1 MDFTESEEQ
10 ALFRRQIVEF
20 AKARLNGGVKERES
34 SGTFDRAGFLACAEI
49 GLLGLP
55 VPEAYGGLGQGVVS
69 SMIAMEALGYGAEDQ
84 GLAFAVNTQLWTC
97 EVPIL
102 HFGTEAQKQR
112 YLPKLVTGELIGG
125 HATTEPNSG
134 SDAYAME
141 TKAELKDGV
150 WILNGNKTFITNAP
164 IADVL
169 IIFASTGESKG
180 FGGGITAFLVETDQK
195 GVQIGPPLKKM
206 GLKTSPMAEVHLE
219 DVVVPPEMMLG
230 KKGGGAAIFSSE
242 MEWERSCLFA
252 CHLGAMARQLEKCV
266 EYAKERKQF
275 GQAIGKYQAISHRL
289 ANMKLRIEMARPMLY
304 KVGWLKD
311 QGQRAVLEAAIAKLY
326 VSEAY
331 VQSSLDAVQVF
342 GGYGY
347 MEEYDVERML
357 RDAVG
362 SVLYSGTS
370 DIQRNIIARWLGL

>member
-20 AKARLNGGVKERES
+20 AKARLNSGVKERES
-34 SGTFDRAGFLACAEI
+34 SGTFDRSGFLACAEI

-219 DVVVPPEMMLG
+219 DVVVQPEMMLG

-242 MEWERSCLFA
+242 MEWERSCLFS

-331 VQSSLDAVQVF
+331 VQSSLDAVQIF